1 MSAVQELAPTGKLR
15 AGVVSAPKM
24 SALFVV
30 KDSSG
35 EPHGITADL
44 SRELARELGVPVEF
58 TVAPNS
64 GLVTDALASATIDV
78 SFMPVDDER
87 RKRLDFGP
95 YYCMIES
102 TYMVTGPSGLK
113 TLSEVDQSHVRV
125 VGIANTTT
133 IRAAARSLKTTQPI
147 AATSIDEAIAML
159 HAGKA
164 DAYAMGR
171 DALPEVIKDFPG
183 ARIVDG
189 GFQQTGIAI
198 AVPKGRPQALTYVTE
213 FMTRAKKSGLVR
225 RALDAAG
232 LKDLEVAP

>member
-1 MSAVQELAPTGKLR
+1 MNELVPTGKLR
-15 AGVVSAPKM
+15 AGIVFAPKA
-24 SALFVV
+24 SALFVI
-30 KDSSG
+30 KDDKG
-35 EPHGITADL
+35 EPRGITADL
-44 SRELARELGVPVEF
+44 SRELAQELGVPVEF
-58 TVAPNS
+58 MIAPNS
-64 GLVTDALASATIDV
+64 GLVTDALANAEIDV
-78 SFMPVDDER
+78 SFMPADDER
-87 RKRLDFGP
+87 RKRIEFGP

-113 TLSEVDQSHVRV
+113 TLAEVDQPHVRV

-133 IRAAARSLKTTQPI
+133 IRAGARSLKNTQPI
-147 AATSIDEAIAML
+147 AATSIDDAMAML
-159 HAGKA
+159 HGGQA

-198 AVPKGRPQALTYVTE
+198 AVPKGKPQALAYVTE

-225 RALDAAG
+225 RAMDRVG
-232 LKDLEVAP
+232 LQALEVAP

>member
-1 MSAVQELAPTGKLR
+1 MNELIPTGKLR
-15 AGVVSAPKM
+15 AGIVFAPKA
-24 SALFVV
+24 SALFVT
-30 KDSSG
+30 KDGNG
-35 EPHGITADL
+35 EPRGITADL

-58 TVAPNS
+58 MIAPNS
-64 GLVTDALASATIDV
+64 GLVTDALAHAEIDV
-78 SFMPVDDER
+78 SFMPADDER
-87 RKRLDFGP
+87 RKRIEFGP

-113 TLSEVDQSHVRV
+113 TLAEVDQPHVRV

-133 IRAAARSLKTTQPI
+133 IRAAARSLKNTQPI
-147 AATSIDEAIAML
+147 AATSIDDAMAML
-159 HAGKA
+159 HGGQA

-198 AVPKGRPQALTYVTE
+198 AVPKGKPQALAYVTE

-225 RALDAAG
+225 RAMDRVG
-232 LKDLEVAP
+232 LQALEVAP

>member
-1 MSAVQELAPTGKLR
+1 MKELIPTGKLR
-15 AGVVSAPKM
+15 AGIVFAPKM

-30 KDSSG
+30 KDESG

-58 TVAPNS
+58 SIAPNS
-64 GLVTDALASATIDV
+64 GLVTDLLASGAIDV
-78 SFMPVDDER
+78 SFMPVDEER
-87 RKRLDFGP
+87 RKRLEFGP
-95 YYCMIES
+95 YYCLIES

-113 TLSEVDQSHVRV
+113 TLAEVDQPHIRV

-133 IRAAARSLKTTQPI
+133 IRASARTLKNTQPI
-147 AATSIDEAIAML
+147 AAASIEDAIAML
-159 HAGKA
+159 HAGQA

-189 GFQQTGIAI
+189 GFQRTGIAI
-198 AVPKGRPQALTYVTE
+198 AVPKGRPQALAYVTD
-213 FMTRAKKSGLVR
+213 FMDRAKQSGAVR
-225 RALDAAG
+225 RAFDRAGMQMLD
-232 LKDLEVAP
+232 VAP

>member
-1 MSAVQELAPTGKLR
+1 MNELTPTGKLR
-15 AGVVSAPKM
+15 AGIVFAPKA
-24 SALFVV
+24 SALFVT
-30 KDSSG
+30 KDAKG
-35 EPHGITADL
+35 EPRGITVDL
-44 SRELARELGVPVEF
+44 SRELAQELGVPVEF
-58 TVAPNS
+58 MIAPNS
-64 GLVTDALASATIDV
+64 GLVTDALANAEIDV
-78 SFMPVDDER
+78 SFMPADDER
-87 RKRLDFGP
+87 RKRIEFGP

-113 TLSEVDQSHVRV
+113 TLAEVDQPHVRV

-133 IRAAARSLKTTQPI
+133 IRAGARSLKNTQPI
-147 AATSIDEAIAML
+147 AATSIDDAMAML
-159 HAGKA
+159 HGGQA

-198 AVPKGRPQALTYVTE
+198 AVPKGKPQALAYVTE

-225 RALDAAG
+225 RAMDRVG
-232 LKDLEVAP
+232 LQALEVAP

>member
-1 MSAVQELAPTGKLR
+1 MKELIPTGQLR
-15 AGVVSAPKM
+15 AGVVFAPKA

-30 KDSSG
+30 KDASG
-35 EPHGITADL
+35 QPQGITADL

-58 TVAPNS
+58 MIAPNS
-64 GLVTDALASATIDV
+64 GLVTDALASAAIDV

-95 YYCMIES
+95 YFCLIES

-113 TLSEVDQSHVRV
+113 KLAEVDQPHVRV

-133 IRAAARSLKTTQPI
+133 IRAAARTLKNTQPI
-147 AATSIDEAIAML
+147 AATSIDDAITML

-198 AVPKGRPQALTYVTE
+198 AVPKGRPQALAYVTE
-213 FMTRAKKSGLVR
+213 FMERAKASGLVR
-225 RALDAAG
+225 RAMDRAGMQALD
-232 LKDLEVAP
+232 VAP

>member
-1 MSAVQELAPTGKLR
+1 MIELIPTGKLR
-15 AGVVSAPKM
+15 AGIVFAPKA
-24 SALFVV
+24 SALFVT
-30 KDSSG
+30 KDDKG
-35 EPHGITADL
+35 EPRGVTADL

-58 TVAPNS
+58 MIAPNS
-64 GLVTDALASATIDV
+64 GLVTDALANAEIDV
-78 SFMPVDDER
+78 SFMPVDEER
-87 RKRLDFGP
+87 KKRIEFGP

-113 TLSEVDQSHVRV
+113 TLAEVDQPHVRV

-133 IRAAARSLKTTQPI
+133 IRAAARSLKQTQPI
-147 AATSIDEAIAML
+147 AATSIDDAIAML

-183 ARIVDG
+183 AKIVDG

-198 AVPKGRPQALTYVTE
+198 AVPKGRPHALATVAE
-213 FMTRAKKSGLVR
+213 FMQRAKKSGLVR
-225 RALDAAG
+225 RAMDRAG
-232 LKDLEVAP
+232 MQALEVAP